1 MSLLESL
8 QSIPTLI
15 SDFMY
20 NSFGLV
26 GLSLIYIIF
35 GLLILLLV
43 SLPATIKVVRS
54 DKAIDL
60 AIYSIVAVV
69 GMGAC
74 VYMYMQFI
82 MSLFELNILVTI
94 L

>member
-8 QSIPTLI
+8 QSIPILI

-35 GLLILLLV
+35 GLLILMLV

-54 DKAIDL
+54 EKAIDL
-60 AIYSIVAVV
+60 AIYSSVAVV

-74 VYMYMQFI
+74 VYMYTQFI
-82 MSLFELNILVTI
+82 ISLFELNILVTI